1 MPLEHFYKIIFK
13 IIMLSL
19 AFKRKLPFYEW
30 TTMNLWAVEL
40 WLENRLGRTCDGGS
54 IVQV

>member
-1 MPLEHFYKIIFK
+1 
-13 IIMLSL
+13 MLSL

-30 TTMNLWAVEL
+30 TTMKLWAVEL